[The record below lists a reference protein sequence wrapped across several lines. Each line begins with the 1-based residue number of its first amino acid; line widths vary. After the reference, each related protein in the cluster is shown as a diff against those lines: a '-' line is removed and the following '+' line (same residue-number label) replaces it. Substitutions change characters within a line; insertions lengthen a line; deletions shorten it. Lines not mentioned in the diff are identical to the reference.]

1 MLNLWKTFGKRLIYR
16 KVSKNLINNNQNF
29 TTMKTEDY
37 NRVLGS
43 AVDKLRKDTSFVR
56 RNYPV
61 FWIALI
67 MYLLCTSFSASAIF
81 AHLNI
86 RLSETFPVL
95 WAAIFTGVLTAIVLG
110 AQFMFKFVVDD
121 WQAGVVTKGG
131 ADFAMMIFKGLL
143 GTAGMIFAITLSWN
157 GAAKITDHVREDKAF
172 EKIVLISQDSIQR
185 YYDGQIADLNARIG
199 KQENNTY
206 QKAITAQSNRNLSVL
221 YGALKDMQDRKAAA
235 LADAKATNDAQLG
248 EYKNETIE
256 NQTYARGFAGIAEG
270 LALLCIILIGIF
282 DDGLK
287 KEAKELVVKVSEP
300 F

>member
-1 MLNLWKTFGKRLIYR
+1 
-16 KVSKNLINNNQNF
+16 
-29 TTMKTEDY
+29 MKTDDY

-67 MYLLCTSFSASAIF
+67 TYLLCTAFSASAIF
-81 AHLNI
+81 SHVNI
-86 RLSETFPVL
+86 RLSETLPLL
-95 WAAIFTGVLTAIVLG
+95 WAAIFTGVITGAILG

-121 WQAGVVTKGG
+121 WQAGVITKGG
-131 ADFAMMIFKGLL
+131 ADFAMMIFKALL
-143 GTAGMIFAITLSWN
+143 GTAGMVLAITMSWN
-157 GAAKITDHVREDKAF
+157 GASKITSHVREDKTL
-172 EKIVLISQDSIQR
+172 ENVVLISQDSIQR
-185 YYDGQIADLNARIG
+185 YYDGQIADLNAKIAR
-199 KQENNTY
+199 QENNTY
-206 QKAITAQSNRNLSVL
+206 KKAITAQSNKNLSVL
-221 YGALKDMQDRKAAA
+221 YTALKDLQDRKALA
-235 LADAKATNDAQLG
+235 LADAKAVNDAQLG
-248 EYKNETIE
+248 EYKNETME

-287 KEAKELVVKVSEP
+287 KEAKQLGVKVTEP

>member
-1 MLNLWKTFGKRLIYR
+1 
-16 KVSKNLINNNQNF
+16 
-29 TTMKTEDY
+29 MKTDDY

-67 MYLLCTSFSASAIF
+67 MYLLCTAFSGAAIF
-81 AHLNI
+81 AHVNI
-86 RLSETFPVL
+86 RAAETFAPL
-95 WAAIFTGVLTAIVLG
+95 WAGILTGVITVVILG

-131 ADFAMMIFKGLL
+131 ADFYMMLFKGAL
-143 GTAGMIFAITLSWN
+143 GVAGMIFAITLSWN
-157 GAAKITDHVREDKAF
+157 GAAKITDHVREKDAI
-172 EKIVLISQDSIQR
+172 ENVSLISTDSIR
-185 YYDGQIADLNARIG
+185 NYYDTRIAEINGRIG
-199 KQENNTY
+199 KQEGTTY
-206 QKAITAQSNRNLSVL
+206 KRRITAQANENLSVL
-221 YGALKDMQDRKAAA
+221 FSTVNQLESEKAQAIKDATTRNDTAFGA
-235 LADAKATNDAQLG
+235 
-248 EYKNETIE
+248 YKSETIE
-256 NQTYARGFAGIAEG
+256 NQSYAKGFAGIAEG

-287 KEAKELVVKVSEP
+287 KEATALGVKVSEP